1 MAFVGYAR
9 PPKASRLTEGASNL
23 IRALILGITG
33 LVVFS
38 QVSAWANTPAD
49 QVRIAMEE
57 VTRILQDPSLQL
69 ESKALER
76 QALIRAVVSNLFDF
90 PDIAR
95 RVLGRHW
102 SSLTEAEHKEFVTL
116 FRTLLEH
123 TYLPKIT
130 QHQGERARFIGESL
144 NEGMAS
150 VTTLVIT
157 RRGQEIPVTYRLAQH
172 GGRWLI
178 FDVLVEGVSLTANY
192 RAQFDPIIQRTS
204 FQDLINRIRQKLA
217 APGS

>member
-1 MAFVGYAR
+1 MV
-9 PPKASRLTEGASNL
+9 L
-23 IRALILGITG
+23 
-33 LVVFS
+33 S
-38 QVSAWANTPAD
+38 QVSAWGATPAD
-49 QVRIAMEE
+49 EVRIAMEE

-76 QALIRAVVSNLFDF
+76 EASIRTVVSNLFDF
-90 PDIAR
+90 PQIAR

-102 SSLTEAEHKEFVTL
+102 PSLTEAERKEFVTL
-116 FRTLLEH
+116 FRALLEH
-123 TYLPKIT
+123 TYLPKIA
-130 QHQGERARFIGESL
+130 QHQGERARFLGESL

-157 RRGQEIPVTYRLAQH
+157 RRGQEIPVTYRLAQR

-204 FQDLINRIRQKLA
+204 FQELVNRIRQKLA

>member
-1 MAFVGYAR
+1 MH
-9 PPKASRLTEGASNL
+9 L

-49 QVRIAMEE
+49 QVRIALEE

-76 QALIRAVVSNLFDF
+76 EALIRTAVSNLFDF

-102 SSLTEAEHKEFVTL
+102 GSLTEAERKEFVTL
-116 FRTLLEH
+116 FRALLEH
-123 TYLPKIT
+123 TYLPKIA
-130 QHQGERARFIGESL
+130 QHQGEQARLLGESL
-144 NEGMAS
+144 DEGVAA

-157 RRGQEIPVTYRLAQH
+157 RRGKEIPVTYRLAQRK
-172 GGRWLI
+172 GRWLV
-178 FDVLVEGVSLTANY
+178 FDVSVEGVSLTANY

-204 FQDLINRIRQKLA
+204 FQELVNRIKQKLA